1 MGAAA
6 ADVSELSAFA
16 DVGPALPSRGALRA
30 KAQQAHQLTLIL
42 LETTVVG
49 GDLDRAARTLRKLQ
63 AVVGPPGDGDAIG
76 PHI

>member
-1 MGAAA
+1 MGAVH
-6 ADVSELSAFA
+6 DL
-16 DVGPALPSRGALRA
+16 GPCLPSRGVLRA

-42 LETTVVG
+42 LDTTVVG

-76 PHI
+76 SQT